1 MPGFIRSKKDESVW
15 AKAKKATAKS
25 KGKDEESFS
34 DTDWALTNHIY
45 HKMKKSSSLNE
56 EILSAV
62 SMIKSA
68 NRFSVEEI
76 KEALIKIRQKINDDD
91 EDEDEQSYDP
101 YSDEDQDPYY
111 DPYSDEDDEDDGE
124 ELREFNPDDDNP
136 YSEEADEPSYKDEES
151 EEDPASSWLKQQEQK
166 SKPKPAVQSPT
177 PAPVPA
183 ASQAEEVSEPSRWY
197 QPTREEIAE
206 LRRHTL
212 PWENAAKMRA
222 ALGAIPTK
230 NPVIAHQGELIA
242 SRQINHAD
250 RQKAYEEF
258 VNSPEYKNASMIQK
272 IKMDRKFNQDW
283 LEKNPNHIH
292 DAIKAHGEAH
302 KRGQAGKEAFEAV
315 KEANIMNVLRGGAQA
330 EAPLSMEEAMQHVGG
345 VKEDDVGTVG
355 AMAKDPAT
363 AFAAAN
369 KDFIKDFA
377 SYYQNEKG
385 KRVKSPIDEN
395 DMMSFDRRSEQDI
408 KRILGS
414 HADIKDPVAK
424 AKFDDF
430 FKKYY
435 PLIGMSAKRV
445 INELQM
451 NKKDVDFGALDE
463 AGMHGLIKAV
473 NRYDH
478 DHPKKASFATHA
490 GSLIRGEMKNA
501 LAQLREQSGEAAVPA
516 ELRRAAK
523 RVEVARGMAGGVDQQ
538 PREPAKIVEA
548 RGPAPKAPVQ
558 PVEAAPQPAPEK
570 KSPQVL
576 IRRFKDP
583 SAAQRLQMTDSLKV
597 KKPQGQE

>member
-1 MPGFIRSKKDESVW
+1 MPGFVRSKKDESVW
-15 AKAKKATAKS
+15 AKAKKAAAKS
-25 KGKDEESFS
+25 KGKEEGSFS
-34 DTDWALTNHIY
+34 DNDWALTNHIY
-45 HKMKKSSSLNE
+45 HKMKKSTSLSQ
-56 EILSAV
+56 EILSTV
-62 SMIKSA
+62 SMLKSS
-68 NRFSVEEI
+68 NKFSVEEI

-91 EDEDEQSYDP
+91 EDENESYDP
-101 YSDEDQDPYY
+101 YSDEEEDPYY
-111 DPYSDEDDEDDGE
+111 DPYSDEDQGE
-124 ELREFNPDDDNP
+124 ELREFDPDQDDP
-136 YSEEADEPSYKDEES
+136 YSEGSESSEYQDEDTDSDN
-151 EEDPASSWLKQQEQK
+151 DPAASWLKQQSQK
-166 SKPKPAVQSPT
+166 QKVQ
-177 PAPVPA
+177 PA
-183 ASQAEEVSEPSRWY
+183 AAVAPREAQSKATPISQVEETDTPSRWY

-206 LRRHTL
+206 LRRHTV
-212 PWENAAKMRA
+212 PWEKAARMRG
-222 ALGAIPTK
+222 ALSAIPTK

-242 SRQINHAD
+242 TRQLNHAD
-250 RQKAYEEF
+250 RQKAYQEF
-258 VNSPEYKNASMIQK
+258 TNSPEYKNASTIQR

-283 LEKNPNHIH
+283 LEKNPTHIH

-302 KRGQAGKEAFEAV
+302 KKGEAGKEAFEAV
-315 KEANIMNVLRGGAQA
+315 KEANMLNVLRGGAQA
-330 EAPLSMEEAMQHVGG
+330 EAPMSMEEAMQHVGG

-355 AMAKDPAT
+355 STQKDPAT

-377 SYYQNEKG
+377 SYYDKQRG
-385 KRVKSPIDEN
+385 KRAKTPMDEN
-395 DMMSFDRRSEQDI
+395 DMMNFDRRSEQDI

-414 HADIKDPVAK
+414 HADIKDPAAK

-451 NKKDVDFGALDE
+451 NKKDVDYGALDE

-501 LAQLREQSGEAAVPA
+501 LAQLREQSGESAVPA

-523 RVEVARGMAGGVDQQ
+523 RLERAGGARVGADQPQQQ
-538 PREPAKIVEA
+538 PKVVEA
-548 RGPAPKAPVQ
+548 RAPVPPAPAPAQ
-558 PVEAAPQPAPEK
+558 PEATPEK

-576 IRRFKDP
+576 VRRFRDP
-583 SAAQRLQMTDSLKV
+583 SAVQRLQMTDSLKT